1 MVSLT
6 GSILDDTFD
15 SRDVDWVKEDDRL
28 LRAVLNSARAGQLIL
43 HLTSYC
49 TSTCLGFRV
58 DKR

>member
-28 LRAVLNSARAGQLIL
+28 LRAVLNSARAGQKIL
-43 HLTSYC
+43 QLTSYC

-58 DKR
+58 V